1 MGMNEKNQITIAIEL
16 LDDIWNEH
24 SFNYKDFINN
34 SSKQKEFLNS
44 VVEDLKSIKDLEF
57 MEKTEI
63 VKGIDIETTCFPA
76 QVVKETIL
84 YKNLQNWNPTI
95 CPLNCSTLYKMFWSG
110 YEQGAQYVACTL
122 AKHMNK
128 QLEKHMNKQLEKHMG
143 KQIEGESSTD
153 SKCVISG
160 GRVVEF
166 TQLTNI
172 FTNKFGV
179 WLTEFEILKKFLD
192 TKKSES
198 EKINTNKDQ
207 INPNEDQ
214 IIEKISISI
223 RKDIWD
229 NISKQY
235 AEYYNNEHATNVDA
249 IIVLPLML
257 KDIDI
262 DNTSFLTKTL
272 ICIELPALMCRNF
285 SIIFFDKMDSKLY
298 TLAKMIESDTLAKM
312 IESEEYYL
320 KEIKVPDSEDIS
332 IQTFPF
338 NDNHSRTNITNF
350 LKTIYYK
357 QKIDNNFNENKTI
370 KFINKNNYIRELLL
384 NEHSNKLQ
392 DIIVQIKSEFKIVDE
407 ICINNNK
414 NEVATALWAAA
425 AASKF
430 AKIIQERITTRK
442 STGGTV
448 SKLPKINKQSTR
460 PLRATRGPISASR
473 GHCLRRLR

>member
-44 VVEDLKSIKDLEF
+44 VVENLKSIKDLEF

-122 AKHMNK
+122 AKHMD
-128 QLEKHMNKQLEKHMG
+128 

-179 WLTEFEILKKFLD
+179 WPTEFEILKKFLD
-192 TKKSES
+192 TKKS
-198 EKINTNKDQ
+198 
-207 INPNEDQ
+207 
-214 IIEKISISI
+214 
-223 RKDIWD
+223 
-229 NISKQY
+229 
-235 AEYYNNEHATNVDA
+235 
-249 IIVLPLML
+249 
-257 KDIDI
+257 
-262 DNTSFLTKTL
+262 
-272 ICIELPALMCRNF
+272 
-285 SIIFFDKMDSKLY
+285 
-298 TLAKMIESDTLAKM
+298 
-312 IESEEYYL
+312 
-320 KEIKVPDSEDIS
+320 
-332 IQTFPF
+332 
-338 NDNHSRTNITNF
+338 
-350 LKTIYYK
+350 
-357 QKIDNNFNENKTI
+357 
-370 KFINKNNYIRELLL
+370 
-384 NEHSNKLQ
+384 
-392 DIIVQIKSEFKIVDE
+392 
-407 ICINNNK
+407 
-414 NEVATALWAAA
+414 
-425 AASKF
+425 
-430 AKIIQERITTRK
+430 
-442 STGGTV
+442 
-448 SKLPKINKQSTR
+448 
-460 PLRATRGPISASR
+460 
-473 GHCLRRLR
+473 